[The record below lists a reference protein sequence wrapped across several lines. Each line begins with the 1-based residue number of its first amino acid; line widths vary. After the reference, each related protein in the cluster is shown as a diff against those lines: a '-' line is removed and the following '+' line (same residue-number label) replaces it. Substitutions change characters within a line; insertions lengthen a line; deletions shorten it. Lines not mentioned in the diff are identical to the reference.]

1 MTLSLRLPYLR
12 TLRGTAM
19 AMAAAAVCATASAA
33 LPQFTFDPLA
43 GGITG
48 APASTIKADN
58 ILISDFSTVMVD
70 AAGNFTDT
78 GFLAVS
84 SFQLGG
90 ATFTPAGLNSTYGL
104 YFSFTATGKQTVG
117 NPAVVPTF
125 GTFSSLSYT
134 LFGYN
139 GTGTFGFSGN
149 TPTVTTTGAQT
160 VLASGTLVS
169 GSVSSVPTGDGST
182 FTPSAN
188 ARVNWTVIDNPFFVS
203 PIPFYSLAE
212 TAFTN
217 TSSQVEPFAGGFR
230 IRQGGGSVNF
240 ISAIPEPGTYGLL
253 LSGLAAVGF
262 IARRRRG

>member
-19 AMAAAAVCATASAA
+19 AIAAAAVCATASAA
-33 LPQFTFDPLA
+33 LPQFTFNPLA

-48 APASTIKADN
+48 APASTITADN
-58 ILISDFSTVMVD
+58 ILISDYSTVMID

-90 ATFTPAGLNSTYGL
+90 STFTPAGLNSTYGL
-104 YFSFTATGKQTVG
+104 YFSFTARGTQSVG

-160 VLASGTLVS
+160 VLASGTLIS
-169 GSVSSVPTGDGST
+169 GSVSSIPTGDGST
-182 FTPSAN
+182 FNPSAN
-188 ARVNWTVIDNPFFVS
+188 ARVNWTVIDNPFFAS
-203 PIPFYSLAE
+203 PIPFYSRAE
-212 TAFTN
+212 TSFTN
-217 TSSQVEPFAGGFR
+217 TSGQVESFPGGFR

>member
-1 MTLSLRLPYLR
+1 MTPLFRLPYPRALR
-12 TLRGTAM
+12 VTAM
-19 AMAAAAVCATASAA
+19 AIASAAVCATASAA
-33 LPQFTFDPLA
+33 LPQFTFDPAA

-48 APASTIKADN
+48 APPSMIKADN
-58 ILISDFSTVMVD
+58 ILISDYSTVTID
-70 AAGNFTDT
+70 AGGNFTDT

-90 ATFTPAGLNSTYGL
+90 ATFTPPGLNSTYGM
-104 YFSFTATGKQTVG
+104 YFSFSATGKQSVG
-117 NPAVVPTF
+117 NPALVPTF

-160 VLASGTLVS
+160 ALASGTLIF
-169 GSVSSVPTGDGST
+169 GSVSTIPTGDGSS
-182 FTPSAN
+182 FTPSAS
-188 ARVNWTVIDNPFFVS
+188 ARVNWTVLDKPFFAS
-203 PIPFYSLAE
+203 PTPFYALAE

-217 TSSQVEPFAGGFR
+217 TPGQVEPFANGFR

-240 ISAIPEPGTYGLL
+240 ISAVPEPGTSGLL
-253 LSGLAAVGF
+253 LSGLAVVGF
-262 IARRRRG
+262 IARRRQG